1 MGHRSRLFRTGRFAT
16 YCLLSSVCWFFAIGC
31 GVTAPLRWTS
41 RGVGVVVRVGYAMT
55 QQALSLLGPP
65 VRRVALEGGRTLLAY
80 ALDEGAEVVVR
91 AMPLMVQQEARR
103 AGYRGTIELI
113 MTSAGLVESVRMVP
127 VDGQEQQMKGVG

>member
-1 MGHRSRLFRTGRFAT
+1 MRHRSWAVLAVVMG
-16 YCLLSSVCWFFAIGC
+16 LIGC
-31 GVTAPLRWTS
+31 SMTAPLRWTG

-80 ALDEGAEVVVR
+80 ALNEGAEVMVR
-91 AMPLMVQQEARR
+91 AMPLVVQQEARR

-113 MTSAGLVESVRMVP
+113 MTSAGLVESVRVVP
-127 VDGQEQQMKGVG
+127 GDGQEQQMKGVG